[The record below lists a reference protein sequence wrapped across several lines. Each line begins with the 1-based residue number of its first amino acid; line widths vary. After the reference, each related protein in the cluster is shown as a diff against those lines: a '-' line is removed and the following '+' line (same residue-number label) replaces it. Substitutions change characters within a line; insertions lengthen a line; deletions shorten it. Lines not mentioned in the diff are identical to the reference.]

1 MDERALK
8 SWVSDKLHDI
18 LGFAEGA
25 LASYVLALGKKASDA
40 GSLAKQLASQ
50 GLPDDGG
57 TRSFAAELMSRVPR
71 AGGGASAYKREE
83 KEATEAA
90 ARNRS
95 YAMLDDD
102 EDDYVKPAPA
112 AKEKDRGS
120 SKEEKRRE
128 RRLRKGGGDDS
139 DEDEEAIAARK
150 RARETTGARRRWEE
164 TEGGDEEDEEARE
177 RRMREEEMERDIKE
191 KEEFEERLRRR
202 DDEKTKKLTERKL
215 TLEEKMEE
223 ERRGVNKTEEER
235 NEMVPE
241 LRKFSRQEYLKK
253 REVSKLEELKGM
265 IKDEEYLFAD
275 TELTEQEKAD
285 HEYRKQIY
293 KLAMEQVRD
302 VDAILDDRYK
312 MPDTY
317 DEGGKDGNDKRFNA
331 MTARYR
337 DTKDADDTNPFKEQ
351 EEWEAHQINQ
361 AKAQFGALDKKPA
374 GKQYDFV
381 FEDQIGFIKDE
392 VMGGTGDL
400 SSSSSDDETDDEDGN
415 RVKKAKQRQASA
427 RELAEAKKA
436 EDQLSEREAM
446 AKDRASLPIYPYRE
460 DLIQAVEDHQV
471 VVIVGETGSG
481 KTTQIPQY
489 MWEAGFAKGD
499 SKIGCTQPRRVAA
512 MSVSARVASEA
523 GVKLGNE
530 VGYSIRFED
539 CTTERTKLKY
549 MTDGMLLRE
558 FLGEPDLASY
568 SVMMV
573 DEAHERTL
581 HTDVLFGLVKD
592 IARFRPDIKLLISSA
607 TLDAEKFSE
616 YFDFAPIFRIPGRRY
631 PVDIM
636 YTKQPEAD
644 YLDAAIVTVLQI
656 HVTQPPGDILVFCT
670 GQEEIENMK
679 EILKSRMRSMGSK
692 VPELAVA
699 PIYAS
704 LPSDLQAKIFDPPPE
719 GGRKVVLA
727 TNIAET
733 SLTIDGIKYVI
744 DPGFCKQKSYN
755 PRSGMESLM
764 VTPTSQASALQRAGR
779 AGRTSAGKCF
789 RLYTAWSF
797 QNELDPNTVPEI
809 QRTNL
814 GNVVLMLKSLGI
826 NDLMHFD
833 FMDAPPAETLLRAL
847 EQLYALGALNDR
859 GELTKLGRRMAEFPL
874 DPMLSKTL
882 VASDKYGC
890 SEEVATICCML
901 SSGNTIFYRP
911 KDKIQLADHAHQA
924 FHIGNV
930 GDHLALLNVY
940 NQWAD
945 TDYSTQWCYENFVQ
959 VRSMK
964 RARDIRDQLLGL
976 LERVEI
982 DLVSD
987 RGALD
992 SIRKCITAGFF
1003 YHTAK
1008 LQKNGSYRTVKNP
1021 QTVNIH
1027 PSSGLVKELPRWV
1040 VYFELVFTTKE
1051 YMRQV
1056 IEIEPKWLMEIAP
1069 HYYKKSEIEAE
1080 MAKQPK
1086 AVGKAAGAD

>member
-1 MDERALK
+1 
-8 SWVSDKLHDI
+8 
-18 LGFAEGA
+18 
-25 LASYVLALGKKASDA
+25 
-40 GSLAKQLASQ
+40 
-50 GLPDDGG
+50 
-57 TRSFAAELMSRVPR
+57 
-71 AGGGASAYKREE
+71 
-83 KEATEAA
+83 
-90 ARNRS
+90 
-95 YAMLDDD
+95 
-102 EDDYVKPAPA
+102 
-112 AKEKDRGS
+112 
-120 SKEEKRRE
+120 
-128 RRLRKGGGDDS
+128 
-139 DEDEEAIAARK
+139 
-150 RARETTGARRRWEE
+150 
-164 TEGGDEEDEEARE
+164 
-177 RRMREEEMERDIKE
+177 
-191 KEEFEERLRRR
+191 
-202 DDEKTKKLTERKL
+202 
-215 TLEEKMEE
+215 MEE
-223 ERRGVNKTEEER
+223 ERRARRAGATADER
-235 NEMVPE
+235 DALVPD
-241 LRKFSRQEYLKK
+241 LRKVSREEYLKK
-253 REVSKLEELKGM
+253 REAQKLEELKDA
-265 IKDEEYLFAD
+265 IEDEKYLFEGV
-275 TELTEQEKAD
+275 ELTEQEKRD
-285 HEYRKQIY
+285 IEYRRKVY
-293 KLAMEQVRD
+293 ELATQQVRD
-302 VDAILDDRYK
+302 IDSIMEDRYRL
-312 MPDTY
+312 PDSY
-317 DEGGKDGNDKRFNA
+317 DEAGKEGQDKRFRA
-331 MTARYR
+331 ALERYK
-337 DTKDADDTNPFKEQ
+337 DPDADDANPNREQ
-351 EEWEAHQINQ
+351 EAWEKHQID
-361 AKAQFGALDKKPA
+361 KATTRYGAADRAPG
-374 GKQYDFV
+374 GKQYDLV
-381 FEDQIGFIKDE
+381 FDDQIAFVTDE
-392 VMGGTGDL
+392 ILGGDGVSD
-400 SSSSSDDETDDEDGN
+400 SSDSSDGEGKSGGKT
-415 RVKKAKQRQASA
+415 KKPGKRRTKEPKPDA
-427 RELAEAKKA
+427 RALAKA
-436 EDQLSEREAM
+436 EKEAQKLTEREAM

-460 DLIQAVEDHQV
+460 DLIRAVEDHQV

-489 MWEAGFAKGD
+489 MWEAGFARGEQ
-499 SKIGCTQPRRVAA
+499 KIGCTQPRRVAA
-512 MSVSARVASEA
+512 MSVSARVAVEA

-539 CTTERTKLKY
+539 CTSEKTKLKY

-568 SVMMV
+568 AVMMV

-581 HTDVLFGLVKD
+581 HTDILFGLVKD
-592 IARFRPDIKLLISSA
+592 IARFRPEIKLLISSA

-631 PVDIM
+631 PVDIL
-636 YTKQPEAD
+636 YTRQPEAD
-644 YLDAAIVTVLQI
+644 FLDAAVVTVLQI

-670 GQEEIENMK
+670 GQEEIETA
-679 EILKSRMRSMGSK
+679 EEVLKQRVRAMGSK
-692 VPELAVA
+692 IPELMIA

-704 LPSDLQAKIFDPPPE
+704 LPSDLQAKIFEAPPP

-755 PRSGMESLM
+755 PRTGMESLM
-764 VTPTSQASALQRAGR
+764 ITPTSQASALQRAGR
-779 AGRTSAGKCF
+779 AGRTAPGKCF

-882 VASDKYGC
+882 VASDKYKC

-924 FHIGNV
+924 FHLGAV
-930 GDHLALLNVY
+930 GDHLALMNVY
-940 NQWAD
+940 NQWAEAD
-945 TDYSTQWCYENFVQ
+945 HSAQWCYENFVQ

-964 RARDIRDQLLGL
+964 RARDIREQLIGL

-982 DLVSD
+982 DLTSD
-987 RGALD
+987 RNNLD
-992 SIRKCITAGFF
+992 AIKKCITAGFF

-1021 QTVNIH
+1021 QTVQIH
-1027 PSSGLVKELPRWV
+1027 PSSGLAKELPRWV

-1056 IEIEPKWLMEIAP
+1056 IEIKPEWLVEIAP
-1069 HYYKKSEIEAE
+1069 HFYKKKEIEGEAVK
-1080 MAKQPK
+1080 MPK
-1086 AVGKAAGAD
+1086 GVGKASGA